1 MADLITAIIYR
12 IIKQTT
18 SMKHHPLLAIR
29 LLVIV
34 LVPILCFDR
43 NQCYAQSLSAAEQAL
58 TKEKVLNLFIRI
70 HAPLDSVWQRVS
82 TEKGIKKF
90 FAPACTF
97 EPKVLS
103 LFEIHF
109 APGAPAGQR
118 GAENNRVLA
127 IQEKQMISF
136 TWDAPPQ
143 WPEIRKQRTVVA
155 LRLFKI
161 NDKETIVTLSQTGW
175 GLGAEWN
182 AVYDY
187 FIGAWAGFVLP
198 NLKYSLEVKP
208 VDWTDY
214 PKNAPQGLKPAEKF

>member
-1 MADLITAIIYR
+1 MKPHYR
-12 IIKQTT
+12 
-18 SMKHHPLLAIR
+18 LAIHV
-29 LLVIV
+29 LVII
-34 LVPILCFDR
+34 PMLCFESGDS
-43 NQCYAQSLSAAEQAL
+43 CAQGLSASEQGL
-58 TKEKVLNLFIRI
+58 VKEKILNLFIRI
-70 HAPLDSVWQRVS
+70 NAPVDSVWQRVS

-90 FAPACTF
+90 FAPVCRF

-103 LFEIHF
+103 PFEIHF
-109 APGAPAGQR
+109 APNAPEGQR
-118 GAENNRVLA
+118 GAENNRILA

-182 AVYDY
+182 AVFDY
-187 FIGAWAGFVLP
+187 FSQAWAGFVLP

-208 VDWTDY
+208 VDWTDF